1 MMPPLSTLALCAA
14 LPASALFLAGAGVG
28 VLRILKIA
36 EQSALDFLL
45 YSLTAGVVLLELAV
59 SLGELAPSVRV
70 GVQVSVVAVAVC
82 ALPGIPLVLSAI
94 ATVLRSAMQLRGI
107 ARILFTALFLVVTL
121 QMLASLA
128 PMTGSDA
135 LHYHFTMQSLYL
147 QDGFAAPWSLLH
159 GFFCGLSHQ
168 LILAALALGSS
179 GLAQGWL
186 FLGGTVGAIATY
198 RITRLW
204 CDGVWPWL
212 AALAFT
218 LTPVTLWQT
227 TAAGA
232 PDIWMCAFVP
242 LGLLA
247 ILKSQAAPKPGTIIL
262 AGIFA
267 GAAAGTKYTGAIFA
281 AALLVAFGY
290 ALRSA
295 RSTGAFF
302 ASAVITGLAPYLRNW
317 VWTGNPVFPFF
328 FSQMH
333 RSGLLPNRTALAS
346 IMEDTGASH
355 GFHMLDLLR
364 FPLFVAVEQ
373 NHLGPWQLLGSLVL
387 AFGPLAILPLWK
399 SFEGRV
405 AMLVWILGAI
415 GIGVSSAMPRF
426 LLPVLPIALAA
437 SIGGVELLTRERF
450 RVVRLLAVL
459 SISGFV
465 LAGLGAMLVYSRPA
479 LAMVVGS
486 TSTEAYLVANSPDY
500 ERSQFVNRE
509 VERFDQRGRTLVFFR
524 HLYYL
529 RVPFENGDPENSW
542 EIDPKGFSSDEAW
555 KKFFVQHQIR
565 WVARTPDYPAPLV
578 ESLTRLERDNVLLP
592 CASGEGESF
601 AGNRMEGK
609 RVKLPMTLLCVAN
622 GEPAK

>member
-1 MMPPLSTLALCAA
+1 MMPPPTLALCAA
-14 LPASALFLAGAGVG
+14 LLTSALFLGGAGAI

-36 EQSALDFLL
+36 EQPALDFLL

-70 GVQVSVVAVAVC
+70 GVLVSVVAVAVC
-82 ALPGIPLVLSAI
+82 AVPGIPLVLTAI
-94 ATVLRSAMQLRGI
+94 AKVVRSAMQLRGI
-107 ARILFTALFLVVTL
+107 ARILLAALFLVVAL
-121 QMLASLA
+121 QMLASFA
-128 PMTGSDA
+128 PVTGSDA
-135 LHYHFTMQSLYL
+135 LHYHFTTQSLYL

-168 LILAALALGSS
+168 LILAALALGSG

-198 RITRLW
+198 RITKLW

-212 AALAFT
+212 AALAFM

-227 TAAGA
+227 AAAGA

-247 ILKSQAAPKPGTIIL
+247 ILKSHAAPKPGTIIL

-281 AALLVAFGY
+281 AALILAF
-290 ALRSA
+290 AFASRSA
-295 RSTGAFF
+295 RSTGTFF

-333 RSGLLPNRTALAS
+333 RLGVPPNQTALAS
-346 IMEDTGASH
+346 IMRDTGASH
-355 GFHMLDLLR
+355 GFRMLDLLR

-373 NHLGPWQLLGSLVL
+373 NHLGPWQLLGPLVL
-387 AFGPLAILPLWK
+387 AFGPLAILPLCK
-399 SFEGRV
+399 SFEGRA

-426 LLPVLPIALAA
+426 LLPLLPIALAA
-437 SIGGVELLTRERF
+437 SIGGVELLTRETSRL
-450 RVVRLLAVL
+450 VRPLAML

-465 LAGLGAMLVYSRPA
+465 LAGFAAMLVYSRPA
-479 LAMVVGS
+479 LSIVIGR

-509 VERFDQRGRTLVFFR
+509 VERFAQPGRTLVFFQ

-529 RVPFENGDPENSW
+529 RVPFVNGDPENSW
-542 EIDPKGFSSDEAW
+542 EIDPKSHSSDAAW
-555 KKFFVQHQIR
+555 KKFFDQHQIR
-565 WVARTPDYPAPLV
+565 WVAKTPDYPAPLS
-578 ESLTRLERDNVLLP
+578 ESLTRLERENVLLP
-592 CASGEGESF
+592 CASGEVGSF
-601 AGNRMEGK
+601 AGNRMEGN
-609 RVKLPMTLLCVAN
+609 RVKLPITLLCVAN
-622 GEPAK
+622 GEPAN